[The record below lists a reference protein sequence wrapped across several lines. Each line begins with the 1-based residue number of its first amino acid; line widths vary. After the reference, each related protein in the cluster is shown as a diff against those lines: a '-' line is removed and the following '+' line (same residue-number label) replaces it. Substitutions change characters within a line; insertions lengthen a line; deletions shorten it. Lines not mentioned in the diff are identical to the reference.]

1 MSRESDSSFRNG
13 SEPEEPKTETTLTTR
28 VRINIPGSRPIPP
41 VVVRKPVDP
50 AAADSATA
58 RGSDATDAA
67 AAPED
72 PKGPSSGDSTGSSS
86 WFAPRK
92 APAGGN
98 GQTRTPPGGT
108 PTGGARTEP
117 PANGTPAFGT
127 GADGSG
133 RTERPGGRPAPLP
146 RRTPPSGPTSG
157 PATGDMPSLPPG
169 FQQTPGPPGN
179 QPPGSHPEPTVPPVL
194 GPPPGSDITGIMKP
208 PTPPG
213 DTQNIPVVPPGP
225 EARQPADPFA
235 PGVSGAPVD
244 EAPRD
249 PFAPGDGPRDPFAPG
264 GGTRQDPFAPGGEG
278 PRDPFASGPRDP
290 FDGGPFGGSSGA
302 VASPATGGPSATGPA
317 TGGPAVPPPGP
328 GVDQRRREEP
338 ESEPEPFTF
347 SEPDPP
353 ARKGRSKLV
362 LLGVAA
368 AGVAGIAYGAGLLL
382 DHSDIP
388 NGTTVLGVDIGGS
401 TQQEAVSKLNAAL
414 GSRTTDPLVLEVDGA
429 EQQLKPSVA
438 GLSLDTDETVRG
450 ATGRDY
456 NPISVIA
463 SLVGGTRE
471 AQPVFKVDEE
481 KLRAA
486 LTELAG
492 SGGTNSAQD
501 GMVRFEDGKPVAVP
515 GKASMAVDADRAA
528 ATVEAAYRQRAATG
542 RDGAVTLPVS
552 KQEPKVTQ
560 AEFQRA
566 IKEFGEPAMSGWVW
580 LKAGAVEVP
589 FSQRTIGEFLTMR
602 PAGNGRLQP
611 VVDPEAL
618 AAKYGTLF
626 DGVMIDAGTGLV
638 PMTPKHAAS
647 AMTKAL
653 AETAPPEPQRRYAVV
668 EGATQG

>member
-1 MSRESDSSFRNG
+1 M
-13 SEPEEPKTETTLTTR
+13 
-28 VRINIPGSRPIPP
+28 RINIPGSRPIPP

-50 AAADSATA
+50 AAADSAGA
-58 RGSDATDAA
+58 PASAPGSAADAA
-67 AAPED
+67 ASEA
-72 PKGPSSGDSTGSSS
+72 PKGPSSSESTGASS

-92 APAGGN
+92 APPAGS
-98 GQTRTPPGGT
+98 GQTSTPPRGTPTGAARGETPPGGT
-108 PTGGARTEP
+108 P
-117 PANGTPAFGT
+117 AFGA
-127 GADGSG
+127 GPAASSG
-133 RTERPGGRPAPLP
+133 TERPGGRPAPLP
-146 RRTPPSGPTSG
+146 RRTPPAGPTSG

-169 FQQTPGPPGN
+169 FQQTPGTPPPAG
-179 QPPGSHPEPTVPPVL
+179 GPEPAVPPVL

-208 PTPPG
+208 PTPAG
-213 DTQNIPVVPPGP
+213 ETQGIPVVPPGP
-225 EARQPADPFA
+225 EARQAADPFA
-235 PGVSGAPVD
+235 PSGDV
-244 EAPRD
+244 PRD
-249 PFAPGDGPRDPFAPG
+249 PFAPSGDVPRDPFAPSGDVPRDPFAPSGDVPRDPFAPSGDVPRDPFAPSGDVPRDPFGPTGGGPRDPFAGSPASPSPAG
-264 GGTRQDPFAPGGEG
+264 PSPTGAPADG
-278 PRDPFASGPRDP
+278 PSASGPGVP
-290 FDGGPFGGSSGA
+290 
-302 VASPATGGPSATGPA
+302 
-317 TGGPAVPPPGP
+317 GPAVPPPGP
-328 GVDQRRREEP
+328 GADPRRREEP
-338 ESEPEPFTF
+338 EPEPEPFTF

-368 AGVAGIAYGAGLLL
+368 AGLVGIAYGAGLLL

-401 TQQEAVSKLNAAL
+401 TQQEAVAKLNAAL

-456 NPISVIA
+456 NPVSVIA

-492 SGGTNSAQD
+492 AGGTNGAQE

-528 ATVEAAYRQRAATG
+528 DTVEAAYRQRAATG
-542 RDGAVTLPVS
+542 RDSAVTLPVS

-580 LKAGAVEVP
+580 LKAGSVEVP

-626 DGVMIDAGTGLV
+626 DGVVIDAGTGPV

-653 AETAPPEPQRRYAVV
+653 AEPAPPEPQRRYAVV